1 MPVLNR
7 WRDSFPLDNPDG
19 DGHLSGSECACVP
32 WCFYDDDRRI
42 VVVHGD
48 FTEKIIYTQAPE
60 AYDDA
65 VSTEVEWEIQA

>member
-1 MPVLNR
+1 M
-7 WRDSFPLDNPDG
+7 
-19 DGHLSGSECACVP
+19 
-32 WCFYDDDRRI
+32 
-42 VVVHGD
+42 VHGD